1 MNKLFDLF
9 WKSNMAE
16 KKEVGAGP
24 TCEPGM
30 SCIQTYLFVL
40 EVDVVG
46 FSCFDGVGVEDVRS
60 DLLAVHVDT
69 AAELDGGAGFHSRDH
84 QHPPQRG
91 VQPCRV

>member
-1 MNKLFDLF
+1 
-9 WKSNMAE
+9 MAE
-16 KKEVGAGP
+16 KKRLGAGP
-24 TCEPGM
+24 TCEPAM

-84 QHPPQRG
+84 QHPPRRG